1 MLKLEFLSG
10 ARKGEQAILN
20 IASDEATS
28 RPQIREDDVIKFT
41 ATLDREARVKLVL
54 HEIQM
59 YATSRKQD
67 GDSWIYEWSPGLG
80 EYRHHCFFQNY
91 YGLASLDLL
100 IEDFEPSNL
109 TLEYALVSPSS
120 SKILIEY
127 QEIEVLAKSE
137 NASRVDAMIN
147 FLSSQDSNLIA
158 SVFRVTRL
166 RAGFIGDEGRSDSQY
181 LDRIEKNTRE
191 LERVTR
197 ALFRNPILKSRAQ
210 TRLVVPNEHS
220 VPDDS
225 TISWINDNTS
235 EIYQTDDQF
244 SSFFEIDDVHFN
256 ANKILETYVTTS
268 SDCYENRVI
277 HGYVV
282 LLKRAV
288 KSILDSMK
296 SRKFVQEK
304 EPPKGYASFFT
315 QINKYSTII
324 NKNKIQ
330 RCSGLDLRLGAI
342 LSKLKKLIPVSNLHL
357 GVPQLTPKAKSNPIY
372 REVFVRMIEFM
383 RFGKP
388 SWDVN
393 DELLSITSVPKLF
406 EYYCLFIVREKI
418 ESFIA
423 KENPAHRA
431 ENEATENISKF
442 SYAFRELTINLLY
455 EPSYWTHGH
464 HNAKSAQLI
473 NSEGWTRS
481 KLEKFKYNSDPL
493 IDFSVGKRGTTGPHA
508 RRSPDL
514 VVQVEAP
521 GRQTLSIIIDAKY
534 TGNEKAFLDYLPD
547 LTMKYIH
554 GIHDKATGHQQT
566 VALIIINPTSDLE
579 ERTRHFHSESYSI
592 HGSSPVIPAL
602 LVSSLDF
609 TTAELQASDFHNNII
624 KVLEL
629 VTNMQSINEKE
640 KVKLSIVA

>member
-10 ARKGEQAILN
+10 ARKGEEAILN
-20 IASDEATS
+20 SASGEYIS

-41 ATLDREARVKLVL
+41 AILNREARVKLIL

-59 YATSRKQD
+59 YATSRRQE

-80 EYRHHCFFQNY
+80 EYKHHCFFQNY

-100 IEDFEPSNL
+100 IEEFEIPDFLSDK
-109 TLEYALVSPSS
+109 ALIAPRKNNSLV
-120 SKILIEY
+120 EY
-127 QEIEVLAKSE
+127 QEIEVLAKNE
-137 NASRVDAMIN
+137 NASRVDAMIS
-147 FLSSQDSNLIA
+147 FISAQDPNLIA

-166 RAGFIGDEGRSDSQY
+166 RAGFVGDEGRSDSQY
-181 LDRIEKNTRE
+181 LDRIERHTKD
-191 LERVTR
+191 LEAIAKTLCRS
-197 ALFRNPILKSRAQ
+197 PILKSRAQ

-235 EIYQTDDQF
+235 EVYQVDDSF
-244 SSFFEIDDVHFN
+244 SSFFEIDDVYYN
-256 ANKILETYVTTS
+256 ANKILETYVTTN
-268 SDCYENRVI
+268 SDCYENRVV

-296 SRKFVQEK
+296 SRKLVQDK

-315 QINKYSTII
+315 QINKYSAVI
-324 NKNKIQ
+324 NKNKID
-330 RCSGLDLRLGAI
+330 RCVQLDLRLGAI
-342 LSKLKKLIPVSNLHL
+342 LATFKNLIPVSSLRL
-357 GVPQLTPKAKSNPIY
+357 GVPQLTAKAKSSPVY

-388 SWDVN
+388 SWDVS

-418 ESFIA
+418 EGFISLEDSTA
-423 KENPAHRA
+423 IISNDNVES
-431 ENEATENISKF
+431 TSKF
-442 SYAFRELTINLLY
+442 SYSFRGLTISLIY

-464 HNAKSAQLI
+464 HNSSSALQV

-481 KLEKFKYNSDPL
+481 KLEKFRYHSDPL
-493 IDFSVGKRGTTGPHA
+493 SDFSIGRRGTTGPHA

-514 VVQVEAP
+514 VIQVEAP
-521 GRQTLSIIIDAKY
+521 GRKTLSIVIDAKY
-534 TGNEKAFLDYLPD
+534 TRNEKAFLDDLPA

-554 GIHDKATGHQQT
+554 GIHDKNTGHQQT
-566 VALIIINPTSDLE
+566 TALIILNPTSDLE
-579 ERTRHFHSESYSI
+579 ERTRHFHSDNYSI
-592 HGSSPVIPAL
+592 HGATPVFPAL
-602 LVSSLDF
+602 FVSSLDF
-609 TTAELQASDFHNNII
+609 TTAELTTSDFHRNLHKI
-624 KVLEL
+624 LEL
-629 VTNMQSINEKE
+629 VLGIQSRNADE

>member
-10 ARKGEQAILN
+10 TRKGEQAILN

-59 YATSRKQD
+59 YATGRRQE
-67 GDSWIYEWSPGLG
+67 GESWIYEWSPGLG

-100 IEDFEPSNL
+100 IEDFEISHPISEYSSIVPSG
-109 TLEYALVSPSS
+109 
-120 SKILIEY
+120 SKELIEY
-127 QEIEVLAKSE
+127 QEIEVLAKNE
-137 NASRVDAMIN
+137 NASRVDAMIS

-181 LDRIEKNTRE
+181 LDRIEKSTKD

-197 ALFRNPILKSRAQ
+197 ALFKSPIVKSRAQ

-225 TISWINDNTS
+225 TICWINDNTS
-235 EIYQTDDQF
+235 EVYQTDDQL

-268 SDCYENRVI
+268 SDCYENRVV

-288 KSILDSMK
+288 KAILDSMK
-296 SRKFVQEK
+296 SRKHVQDK

-315 QINKYSTII
+315 QINKYSAII

-330 RCSGLDLRLGAI
+330 RCSDLDLRLGAI
-342 LSKLKKLIPVSNLHL
+342 LAKLKKLIPVSVLYL
-357 GVPQLTPKAKSNPIY
+357 GVPQLTPKAKSNPAY
-372 REVFVRMIEFM
+372 REIFVRMIEFM

-406 EYYCLFIVREKI
+406 EYYCLFVVREKI
-418 ESFIA
+418 EHFISIEDSTRSA
-423 KENPAHRA
+423 I
-431 ENEATENISKF
+431 NEITDNISKF

-464 HNAKSAQLI
+464 HNSSSAQLI
-473 NSEGWTRS
+473 NSEAWTGS
-481 KLEKFKYNSDPL
+481 KLQKFKYRSEPL
-493 IDFSVGKRGTTGPHA
+493 VDFSIGKRGTTGPHA

-514 VVQVEAP
+514 VIQVEAP
-521 GRQTLSIIIDAKY
+521 GRKTLSIIIDAKY
-534 TGNEKAFLDYLPD
+534 TGNEKAFLDHLPA
-547 LTMKYIH
+547 LTMKYVH
-554 GIHDKATGHQQT
+554 GIHDKVTGHQQT
-566 VALIIINPTSDLE
+566 VALVIINPTSDTQ
-579 ERTRHFHSESYSI
+579 ERTRHFHSENYSI
-592 HGSSPVIPAL
+592 HGGSPVVPAL

-609 TTAELQASDFHNNII
+609 MTAELHTSDFHKNIN

-629 VTNMQSINEKE
+629 VTSMQSVSEKE
-640 KVKLSIVA
+640 KIKLSIVA

>member
-20 IASDEATS
+20 IASDEAAS

-59 YATSRKQD
+59 YATGRRQD
-67 GDSWIYEWSPGLG
+67 GENWIYEWSPGLG

-100 IEDFEPSNL
+100 IEDIEVAPFASNHQSVAPL
-109 TLEYALVSPSS
+109 SGR
-120 SKILIEY
+120 ILIEY
-127 QEIEVLAKSE
+127 QEIEVLAKNE

-147 FLSSQDSNLIA
+147 FLSAQDSNLIA

-181 LDRIEKNTRE
+181 LDRIEKNTKD

-197 ALFRNPILKSRAQ
+197 ALFKSPILKSKAQ

-244 SSFFEIDDVHFN
+244 SSFFEIDDIHFN
-256 ANKILETYVTTS
+256 ANKILETYVATS
-268 SDCYENRVI
+268 SDCYENRVV
-277 HGYVV
+277 HGYTI

-288 KSILDSMK
+288 KTILDSMK
-296 SRKFVQEK
+296 SRKLVQDK

-330 RCSGLDLRLGAI
+330 RCTDLDMRLGAI
-342 LSKLKKLIPVSNLHL
+342 LAKLKKLIPVGALHL
-357 GVPQLTPKAKSNPIY
+357 GIPQLTPKAKSNPIY
-372 REVFVRMIEFM
+372 REIFVRMIEFM

-418 ESFIA
+418 ENFIST
-423 KENPAHRA
+423 R
-431 ENEATENISKF
+431 EATHLATNETTDNISKF

-464 HNAKSAQLI
+464 HNASSAQLI
-473 NSEGWTRS
+473 NSEGWTQS
-481 KLEKFKYNSDPL
+481 KLEKFKYRSDL
-493 IDFSVGKRGTTGPHA
+493 LTDFNIGRRGTTGPHA

-534 TGNEKAFLDYLPD
+534 TGNEKAFLDYLPT
-547 LTMKYIH
+547 LTMKYVH
-554 GIHDKATGHQQT
+554 GIHDKISGHQQT
-566 VALIIINPTSDLE
+566 VALIIINPTSDIE
-579 ERTRHFHSESYSI
+579 ERTRHFHSENYSI
-592 HGSSPVIPAL
+592 HGSAPAIPAL

-609 TTAELQASDFHNNII
+609 TTAELHASDFHKNINRA
-624 KVLEL
+624 LEL
-629 VTNMQSINEKE
+629 VTDMQTASERE